1 MSMLTRSSV
10 KPAILHKVRQLAAV
24 SDPAGYQA
32 PADLDVEM
40 GSLLLQGYR
49 LHSTHFLGKQMDQSR
64 NIEFFGILYIF
75 HLEQSEI
82 EKMRKETVIPEK
94 N

>member
-10 KPAILHKVRQLAAV
+10 KPAILHKVRQLAPV
-24 SDPAGYQA
+24 SDPAGYQSA
-32 PADLDVEM
+32 ADLDIEM

-49 LHSTHFLGKQMDQSR
+49 LMSTHFLGKQKDESR

-75 HLEQSEI
+75 QLEQSEI
-82 EKMRKETVIPEK
+82 EKMRKETVTPEK